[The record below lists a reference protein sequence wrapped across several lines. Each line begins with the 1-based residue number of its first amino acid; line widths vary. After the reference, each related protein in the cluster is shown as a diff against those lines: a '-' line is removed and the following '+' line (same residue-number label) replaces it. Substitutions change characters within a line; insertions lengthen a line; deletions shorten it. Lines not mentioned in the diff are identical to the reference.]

1 MVAGGTCSAKRPGRC
16 ALRVKLTRHGRSL
29 LRHRRHLHVTLV
41 LRYKPSTGKAQVQR
55 ASLNLR

>member
-1 MVAGGTCSAKRPGRC
+1 VRPGRC